1 MSQGYRVAEPK
12 ERRFE
17 LHSDRLDRGEHIRVG
32 VEGEMDLSVIA
43 LIDREM
49 ERAEATDAT
58 RIELD
63 LDKLEFMD
71 ASGVRLLL
79 ELNAR
84 SEGNGWRL
92 RITGAGS
99 PQVRRVLDLT
109 GVGELLPLEN

>member
-1 MSQGYRVAEPK
+1 MSQGYQALEPK

-17 LHSDRLDRGEHIRVG
+17 LYSDRLDRGDHIRVG
-32 VEGEMDLSVIA
+32 VEGEMDLSVVG
-43 LIDREM
+43 LIDREV

-63 LDKLEFMD
+63 LEKLEFMD
-71 ASGVRLLL
+71 AAGIGLLL

-84 SEGNGWRL
+84 SEGNGRRL

-109 GVGELLPLEN
+109 GVSEILPLED